1 VDISG
6 DVGDHVRH
14 VWQLD
19 EYGERDD
26 WALCDGYHNGPYCTA
41 CLVAF
46 CKHCSPIVLT
56 ADNCPGDE

>member
-1 VDISG
+1 MK
-6 DVGDHVRH
+6 H

-26 WALCDGYHNGPYCTA
+26 WAFSEGYHNGPYCTA